1 MLPSADGDG
10 EFFGRLSNRS
20 RELRDND
27 LAMPQSPRHRPV
39 WHALAIACFAL
50 TFVAYFWS
58 ESYADVDG
66 PRHPSPQTAQTVP
79 LSRHGRVVYLTA
91 AQEHQRS
98 VLLGASAILLVVG
111 FAFEFVANW
120 QQS

>member
-1 MLPSADGDG
+1 
-10 EFFGRLSNRS
+10 
-20 RELRDND
+20 
-27 LAMPQSPRHRPV
+27 MPPSPRRRSV

-50 TFVAYFWS
+50 TIVAYFWS

-79 LSRHGRVVYLTA
+79 ISRHGHVVYLTA

-98 VLLGASAILLVVG
+98 VLLGASGILLLSG
-111 FAFEFVANW
+111 FVCEFVANR
-120 QQS
+120 QRP